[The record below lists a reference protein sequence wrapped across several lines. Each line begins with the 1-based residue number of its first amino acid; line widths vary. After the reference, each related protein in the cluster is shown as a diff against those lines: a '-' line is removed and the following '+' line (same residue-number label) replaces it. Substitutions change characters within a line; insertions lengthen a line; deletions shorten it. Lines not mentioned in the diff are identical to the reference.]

1 MTVRLAE
8 DGTIALEGD
17 CPVEEA
23 EMLQKLF
30 LRYPAARIDWRRC
43 NYAHT
48 AVLQVLLAVKP
59 EISGPPRSA
68 FLQDWIHPILSRS
81 GT

>member
-1 MTVRLAE
+1 
-8 DGTIALEGD
+8 
-17 CPVEEA
+17 
-23 EMLQKLF
+23 LF

-59 EISGPPRSA
+59 EISGPPCSA